1 MPEGPEVKY
10 LTNCLNTNLKGKT
23 LEKITIN
30 RGRYQKHGPPKGFNK
45 IIKEL
50 PLKVKSISCYG
61 KFIWWEFTN
70 SELTLW
76 NTLGMS
82 GWWNVDGDE
91 KHNNLSFYF
100 KKETVYFNDVR
111 NFGTFIFCDKSNL
124 EKKLSKF
131 GPDILEYD
139 SKNKD
144 KGINLFKEKL
154 NKKRDDMYIAS
165 ALLDQGIAAGCG
177 NYIRAEVL
185 YLAKISPY
193 RKLEDLE
200 EKEIELIWNL
210 LQQVG
215 YNYYNKKLGKK
226 LGIIDGKY
234 KFAEDYK
241 RQFLIYTQDKDI
253 KGNIIVHEKIKD
265 RTIHYV
271 PKLQK

>member
-10 LTNCLNTNLKGKT
+10 LTDYLSTNLKGKT
-23 LEKITIN
+23 LDKITIN
-30 RGRYQKHGPPKGFNK
+30 SGRYKKHGPPKGFNK
-45 IIKEL
+45 FIKEL
-50 PLKVKSISCYG
+50 PLKIKSINCYG
-61 KFIWWEFTN
+61 KFIWWEFTD
-70 SELTLW
+70 SEMTLW

-82 GWWNVDGDE
+82 GWWNFNEGE

-100 KKETVYFNDVR
+100 KKETIYFNDVR
-111 NFGTFIFCDKSNL
+111 NFGTFIFCDKSSL

-131 GPDILEYD
+131 GPDILDYD

-144 KGINLFKEKL
+144 KGINFFKEKI
-154 NKKRDDMYIAS
+154 NKKRGDMYIAS
-165 ALLDQGIAAGCG
+165 ALLDQSIAAGCG

-215 YNYYNKKLGKK
+215 YTYYNKKLGKK